1 MDTFYDVLG
10 FVGGSG
16 VLLAAVAWLIRAA
29 LSHGMARDLE
39 AFKTKLESASTTEAE
54 RLRHELHLVASDVE
68 KRTGL
73 LNEKRAEVIAEL
85 YKRLVDFVS
94 AAESFASYT
103 EWKGEPSKNEKAAQ
117 LGEKADAFVTYYQH
131 HRIYFSEGLANSL
144 RDLFETV
151 HRPALAFR
159 MWMKMAERSSAAAL
173 KHDEAWDKAWD
184 AIQKGVPPLLTEI
197 EKEFRAL
204 LGVTKVS

>member
-39 AFKTKLESASTTEAE
+39 AFKAKLQSASTTEAE

-94 AAESFASYT
+94 AAE
-103 EWKGEPSKNEKAAQ
+103 KLRLVCG
-117 LGEKADAFVTYYQH
+117 V
-131 HRIYFSEGLANSL
+131 EG
-144 RDLFETV
+144 
-151 HRPALAFR
+151 
-159 MWMKMAERSSAAAL
+159 
-173 KHDEAWDKAWD
+173 
-184 AIQKGVPPLLTEI
+184 
-197 EKEFRAL
+197 
-204 LGVTKVS
+204 